1 MKDSNMKLRS
11 YLSACVLLVASL
23 LLFACSPDDTSN
35 DPSSALPSDDAAES
49 IVLFTYFKGNGETG
63 VFLKASAN
71 GFAFNEINGGKP
83 IFTPPESWP
92 DDQQLTRDP
101 SVVYHDG
108 TFHMVWTTNWDGEVF
123 GYARSPDLKS
133 WTDTT
138 LVRPFPADLPKS
150 QQPNNVWAP
159 EVHYDPRNDDFFV
172 VFSSTIPGR
181 HGPEDDGADAH
192 GNNHRMYVVR
202 TENFESFTDA
212 ELFYDPG
219 FSSIDGQLVY
229 DSSGNEQW
237 LMAFKHERM
246 PEHGGKTLRLVTQDP
261 ATGEFSDYGDPIV
274 GPGSGLVED
283 WVEGPTLVK
292 MTDGWWHLYWDAY
305 RKGYYGVVR
314 SRDLENW
321 SDATD
326 KLETGVEDPRHGTFF
341 RAPSYA
347 VGWDGATLR

>member
-1 MKDSNMKLRS
+1 MTHRPL
-11 YLSACVLLVASL
+11 LLACYVFAASIM
-23 LLFACSPDDTSN
+23 LFACSKDNTSDEPRN
-35 DPSSALPSDDAAES
+35 GPSTQPANENVS
-49 IVLFTYFKGNGETG
+49 LFTYFKGNGETG

-71 GFAFNEINGGKP
+71 GFKFNEINDGEP

-108 TFHMVWTTNWDGEVF
+108 TFHMVWTTNWEGRVF

-138 LVRPFPADLPKS
+138 LVRPFAADHPDA

-159 EVHYDPRNDDFFV
+159 EVHYDPRNDNFFV
-172 VFSSTIPGR
+172 VFSSTVPGR
-181 HGPEDDGADAH
+181 HGPEDTGADAH

-202 TENFESFTDA
+202 TDNFESFTDA
-212 ELFYDPG
+212 EKFYDPG
-219 FSSIDGQLVY
+219 FSSIDGQLVFNP
-229 DSSGNEQW
+229 SGDRRW

-246 PEHGGKTLRLVTQDP
+246 PEHGGKTLRLVTRNP
-261 ATGEFSDYGDPIV
+261 ETGEFSDYGEPIV

-283 WVEGPTLVK
+283 WVEGPTLVQ
-292 MTDGWWHLYWDAY
+292 MENGWWHLYWDAY

-314 SRDLENW
+314 SQDLETW
-321 SDATD
+321 TDATD

-341 RAPSYA
+341 QAPSYA
-347 VGWDGATLR
+347 VGWNGAKLR

>member
-1 MKDSNMKLRS
+1 MNTHTPLPTVFLLAVSLTLAACFTEDASRDRS
-11 YLSACVLLVASL
+11 G
-23 LLFACSPDDTSN
+23 PQGTGG
-35 DPSSALPSDDAAES
+35 AEETA
-49 IVLFTYFKGNGETG
+49 VLFTYFKGNGESG
-63 VFLKASAN
+63 VFLKASAD
-71 GFAFNEINGGKP
+71 GFDFRDINDGNP

-108 TFHMVWTTNWDGEVF
+108 TFHMVWTTNWEGRVF
-123 GYARSPDLKS
+123 GYARSPDLTS

-138 LVRPFPADLPKS
+138 LVRPFPADLPDA

-181 HGPEDDGADAH
+181 HGPEDEGADAH
-192 GNNHRMYVVR
+192 DNNHRMYVVR

-212 ELFYDPG
+212 ERFYDPG

-229 DSSGNEQW
+229 DTTDSDDRRW

-246 PEHGGKTLRLVTQDP
+246 PEHGGKTLRLVSQDP
-261 ATGEFSDYGDPIV
+261 DTGEFSDYGDPIV
-274 GPGSGLVED
+274 GPGSGLVEH
-283 WVEGPTLVK
+283 WVEGPTLLK
-292 MTDGWWHLYWDAY
+292 MDDGGWHLYWDAY

-314 SRDLENW
+314 SQDLETW
-321 SDATD
+321 TDATD
-326 KLETGVEDPRHGTFF
+326 KLEPGVEDPRHGTFF
-341 RAPSYA
+341 QAPSDA
-347 VGWDGATLR
+347 VEGDGATVR